1 MSLLDLNEDI
11 QDTCLKS
18 LMINFIFDYYKYNG
32 NAYVRALNDGVYLRR
47 DDTFELECNV
57 DEDELPEALIF
68 LKSTSDH
75 SHWKIVIDKKI
86 LQSGNL
92 LNFKDDPLSII
103 HMKFV
108 LDYMNKEN
116 QS

>member
-1 MSLLDLNEDI
+1 MGLLDLNENI

-18 LMINFIFDYYKYNG
+18 LMIDFIFDYYKYNKD
-32 NAYVRALNDGVYLRR
+32 AYISGSGTYLRR
-47 DDTFELECNV
+47 DDIFEIECNV
-57 DEDELPEALIF
+57 GDDKLPEALIF
-68 LKSTSDH
+68 LKSTSDCNR
-75 SHWKIVIDKKI
+75 WKIVIDKNM
-86 LQSGNL
+86 LQHGNFL
-92 LNFKDDPLSII
+92 LTIKNDLLSII